1 MVSKESGLSLIEL
14 MVVVSIIG
22 VLALVAVPYTKT
34 WVYDAQINDAKSQ
47 LNSAFKQSKAL
58 ALRNP
63 VDARGDSS
71 SASCINLT
79 NNKLEV
85 RQPNGNICSGTIIWQ
100 GKWPEGVELSSDNK
114 SLTAIFINNRGAVLS
129 NNTPLNTNLDYVL
142 SKGSVNDTGQL
153 Y

>member
-1 MVSKESGLSLIEL
+1 

-22 VLALVAVPYTKT
+22 VLALVAVPYTKA
-34 WVYDAQINDAKSQ
+34 WIYNAQINDAKSQ

-63 VDARGDSS
+63 IDARGDSS
-71 SASCINLT
+71 SASCISLT

-85 RQPNGNICSGTIIWQ
+85 REPNGNNCSGIVIWQ
-100 GKWPEGVELSSDNK
+100 GKWPEGVDLSNNNK
-114 SLTAIFINNRGAVLS
+114 NITTIFINNRGAVLS
-129 NNTPLNTNLDYVL
+129 NNIPLNSNLDYAL